1 MSVKIV
7 LAVNNEFVRKRYLKT
22 LKKYPAQFDS
32 VSSLGELYAL
42 LTKTAYNGIM
52 LDVPTKIMATTDER
66 IIVQEAV
73 STYPVC
79 LCNLNAE
86 SDEIK
91 IMLSNDQHVKDKLEY
106 FVKEQCASFPAR
118 KIRKASRFDHP
129 FKALL
134 ISAAGQPEK
143 TGEKTITVNVS
154 NNGVFLYGVQ
164 DKKIGVVVTFIIKD
178 LDDKA
183 PISGVVRWSTQWESS
198 SRIPGYGIE
207 FSKITSGQVQQ
218 IGNLIIEK
226 KSRSARP

>member
-7 LAVNNEFVRKRYLKT
+7 LAVNNEFVRKRYLKS
-22 LKKYPAQFDS
+22 LKKYPAQFDT
-32 VSSLGELYAL
+32 VSSLGELYNV

-52 LDVPTKIMATTDER
+52 LDVPTKIMATADER
-66 IIVQEAV
+66 IIVQEAM

-79 LCNLNAE
+79 ICNLDAE

-91 IMLSNDQHVKDKLEY
+91 IMLNSDQHAKDKLEY
-106 FVKEQCASFPAR
+106 FVKEQCATFPAR
-118 KIRKASRFDHP
+118 KIRKSSRFDHP

-134 ISAAGQPEK
+134 INDAGQSEK

-164 DKKIGVVVTFIIKD
+164 DKKNGDVVTFIIKD

-183 PISGVVRWSTQWESS
+183 PISGVVRWCTQWESS

-207 FSKITSGQVQQ
+207 FSQIKPGQVQQ